1 MRLSILINFQS
12 DRNLFTNGLA
22 GYILKN
28 RAMGISGMGHLVW
41 ELLKYNF
48 IRVGISDRLCRC
60 NISSVDKQKD
70 RRFDRR
76 SFCMRHLY
84 LSPLQLRTFNHL
96 IL

>member
-41 ELLKYNF
+41 GTSE
-48 IRVGISDRLCRC
+48 I
-60 NISSVDKQKD
+60 Q
-70 RRFDRR
+70 
-76 SFCMRHLY
+76 
-84 LSPLQLRTFNHL
+84 FNSCGY
-96 IL
+96 I